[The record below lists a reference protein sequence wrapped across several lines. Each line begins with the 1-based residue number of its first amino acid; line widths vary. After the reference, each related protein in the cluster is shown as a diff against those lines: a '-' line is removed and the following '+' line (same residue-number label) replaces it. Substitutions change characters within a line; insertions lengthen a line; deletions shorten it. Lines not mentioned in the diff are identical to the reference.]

1 MLAMTQQD
9 IESFQD
15 ACERYQWA
23 KYHAKPTVAQL
34 VQYASRIYGVP
45 VDLMLGKNKTARVAR
60 ARQWVMYHAVA
71 IGKLSVTDI
80 GKRLG
85 GRHHSTV
92 IHGARQHAWRHNLTH
107 VCQPGIRTQYDRCDY
122 EGPEP
127 VLEL

>member
-34 VQYASRIYGVP
+34 VRYASRVYGVP
-45 VDLMLGKNKTARVAR
+45 VDAILGKSNR
-60 ARQWVMYHAVA
+60 AYVVRPRHWVMYHAVRINKLPLKE
-71 IGKLSVTDI
+71 IGR
-80 GKRLG
+80 RLG
-85 GRHHSTV
+85 GRHHATI
-92 IHGARQHAWRHNLTH
+92 IHGARRHAWRHNLPH
-107 VCQPGIRTQYDRCDY
+107 VCLPGIRTQYDRCDY